1 MKAQVRNFDGYRKVR
16 STLPPNYGSWDE
28 FSQAQYLEASILLPG
43 YILSSQGDRVAMA
56 HAVEG
61 RFPFLDHRVVEF
73 AANLPPG
80 LKMRALDEKYLLRR
94 SFAHLMPHSVRRRRK
109 QPYRAPGVQSFFGT
123 PRNPIRHE
131 YVDDVLS
138 PATIREFGLFAPE
151 AVQRL
156 VQKARAGEAVGVRD
170 NMALVGIISTQLLL
184 QQFVRDFR

>member
-1 MKAQVRNFDGYRKVR
+1 ARPDSRVRPLLLKRLYPYLPQLQAQSPEYLKAFFGMRAEDRANPLFSHLPRWHLTSHLKRFFSADVKAQVRNFDGYRKVR

-94 SFAHLMPHSVRRRRK
+94 SFAHL
-109 QPYRAPGVQSFFGT
+109 
-123 PRNPIRHE
+123 
-131 YVDDVLS
+131 
-138 PATIREFGLFAPE
+138 
-151 AVQRL
+151 
-156 VQKARAGEAVGVRD
+156 
-170 NMALVGIISTQLLL
+170 
-184 QQFVRDFR
+184 